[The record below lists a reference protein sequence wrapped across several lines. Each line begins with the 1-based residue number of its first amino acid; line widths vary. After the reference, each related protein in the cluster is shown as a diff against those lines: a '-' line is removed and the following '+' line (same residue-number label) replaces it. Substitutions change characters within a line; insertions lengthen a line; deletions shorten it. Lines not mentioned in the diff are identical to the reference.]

1 VVHTR
6 KVRLGT
12 NSSDEFI
19 QKLNEKN
26 KKIQELFLEK
36 MKKATLTVSVKG
48 MLGDST
54 IAVQTTFD
62 PMLVQKFFEET
73 IKKLQDWTS
82 QDITI
87 TNNEDLRRIFVK
99 FESREENFII
109 SGHMSIQFHVL
120 LYYKPDNKVIEF
132 QKELSQII
140 DKTKNTETNLANEGE
155 QYIIEKLKDLGYDD
169 LAHKDLF
176 ELLYENDELREKIY
190 RGIDEQS
197 DVNVQ
202 DLLKRKKQLF
212 DELDNLLMECYQT
225 SSVLI
230 DDSKLVTGE
239 EGFLFSLDL
248 EYVKNNVKE
257 GMFNTKK
264 FTEKVKEKLL
274 NRLDEIIKILNV

>member
-1 VVHTR
+1 M
-6 KVRLGT
+6 RLGT

-26 KKIQELFLEK
+26 KKIQEIFIEK
-36 MKKATLTVSVKG
+36 MKKATRTVTVKG

-62 PMLVQKFFEET
+62 PMLVQEFFKKT
-73 IKKLQDWTS
+73 IQKLQDWAS
-82 QDITI
+82 QDMTV

-99 FESREENFII
+99 FESTEGNYII

-120 LYYKPDNKVIEF
+120 LYYKPDNKVIKF
-132 QKELSQII
+132 QKELSEII
-140 DKTKNTETNLANEGE
+140 DKTKNTETNLADEGE
-155 QYIIEKLKDLGYDD
+155 QYIIKKLKDLGYDD

-176 ELLYENDELREKIY
+176 ELFYENDELRDKIY
-190 RGIDEQS
+190 HDIDGLS
-197 DVNVQ
+197 DVDVQ
-202 DLLKRKKQLF
+202 SLLKRKKQLF

-225 SSVLI
+225 SAVLI

-248 EYVKNNVKE
+248 EHVKNNVKE

-264 FTEKVKEKLL
+264 ISEKVKEKLL
-274 NRLDEIIKILNV
+274 NRLDEIIKILNI

>member
-1 VVHTR
+1 M
-6 KVRLGT
+6 RLGT

-36 MKKATLTVSVKG
+36 MKKATRTVTVKG

-54 IAVQTTFD
+54 ITVQTTFD
-62 PMLVQKFFEET
+62 PMLVQEFFKKT

-99 FESREENFII
+99 FESKEGNCII

-120 LYYKPDNKVIEF
+120 LYYKPDNKVIEL
-132 QKELSQII
+132 QKELSEII
-140 DKTKNTETNLANEGE
+140 DKTKNTETDLADEGE
-155 QYIIEKLKDLGYDD
+155 KYIIKKLKDLGYND
-169 LAHKDLF
+169 LSHKELF
-176 ELLYENDELREKIY
+176 ELFFENNELQEKIY
-190 RGIDEQS
+190 RDIDERS
-197 DVNVQ
+197 DVDVQ
-202 DLLKRKKQLF
+202 SLLKRKKQMF

-264 FTEKVKEKLL
+264 FSEKVKEKLL
-274 NRLDEIIKILNV
+274 DRLDEIIKILNV

>member
-1 VVHTR
+1 M
-6 KVRLGT
+6 RLGT

-26 KKIQELFLEK
+26 KKIQEIFLEK
-36 MKKATLTVSVKG
+36 MKKATRTITVKG

-54 IAVQTTFD
+54 IAEQTTFD
-62 PMLVQKFFEET
+62 PMLVQEFFKKT
-73 IKKLQDWTS
+73 IQKLQGWAS
-82 QDITI
+82 QDITV

-99 FESREENFII
+99 FESIEGNYIT

-132 QKELSQII
+132 QKELSEII
-140 DKTKNTETNLANEGE
+140 DKTKNTETNLADEGE
-155 QYIIEKLKDLGYDD
+155 QHIIKKLKDLGYDD

-176 ELLYENDELREKIY
+176 ELFYENDELRDKIY
-190 RGIDEQS
+190 HDIDGLS
-197 DVNVQ
+197 DVDVQ
-202 DLLKRKKQLF
+202 KLLKRKKQLF

-225 SSVLI
+225 SAVLI

-248 EYVKNNVKE
+248 EHVKNNVKQ

-264 FTEKVKEKLL
+264 ISENVKEKLL
-274 NRLDEIIKILNV
+274 NRLDEIIKILNI

>member
-1 VVHTR
+1 M
-6 KVRLGT
+6 RLGT

-26 KKIQELFLEK
+26 KKIQELYFEK
-36 MKKATLTVSVKG
+36 MKKATLTVTVKG

-54 IAVQTTFD
+54 IAVQSTFD
-62 PMLVQKFFEET
+62 PMLVQTFYEET
-73 IKKLQDWTS
+73 IKKLQGWAT
-82 QDITI
+82 QDITT
-87 TNNEDLRRIFVK
+87 TNNDDLRRIFVK
-99 FESREENFII
+99 FESKVENFIM

-132 QKELSQII
+132 QKELSQLI
-140 DKTKNTETNLANEGE
+140 DKTRNTENNLANEGE
-155 QYIIEKLKDLGYDD
+155 QYIIEKLKDLGYND
-169 LAHKDLF
+169 LAHKELF

-190 RGIDEQS
+190 RDIDEHS
-197 DVNVQ
+197 DVDVQ
-202 DLLKRKKQLF
+202 SLLNRKKQLF

-264 FTEKVKEKLL
+264 ISEKTKEKLV
-274 NRLDEIIKILNV
+274 NRLNEIIKILNV

>member
-1 VVHTR
+1 
-6 KVRLGT
+6 VRLGT

-26 KKIQELFLEK
+26 KKIQEIFLEK
-36 MKKATLTVSVKG
+36 MKKVTRTVTVKG

-62 PMLVQKFFEET
+62 PMLVQEFF
-73 IKKLQDWTS
+73 KKIIQNLQNWTT
-82 QDITI
+82 QDMTV

-99 FESREENFII
+99 FESTDGNYIT

-132 QKELSQII
+132 QKELSEII
-140 DKTKNTETNLANEGE
+140 DKTKNTETNLADEGE
-155 QYIIEKLKDLGYDD
+155 QYIIKKLKDLGYDD
-169 LAHKDLF
+169 LEHKDLF
-176 ELLYENDELREKIY
+176 ELFYENDELRDKIY
-190 RGIDEQS
+190 HDIDGLS
-197 DVNVQ
+197 DVDVQ
-202 DLLKRKKQLF
+202 SLLKRKKQLF

-225 SSVLI
+225 SAVLI

-248 EYVKNNVKE
+248 EHVKNNVKE

-264 FTEKVKEKLL
+264 ISEKVKEKLL
-274 NRLDEIIKILNV
+274 DRLDEIIKILNI

>member
-1 VVHTR
+1 M
-6 KVRLGT
+6 RLGT

-36 MKKATLTVSVKG
+36 MKKATRTVTVKG

-62 PMLVQKFFEET
+62 PMLVQEFFEKT
-73 IKKLQDWTS
+73 IKKLHDWTS
-82 QDITI
+82 QDITT

-99 FESREENFII
+99 FESKVGNCII

-120 LYYKPDNKVIEF
+120 LYYKPDNNVIKF

-155 QYIIEKLKDLGYDD
+155 QDIIEKLKDLGYND

-190 RGIDEQS
+190 RDIDELS
-197 DVNVQ
+197 DVDVQ
-202 DLLKRKKQLF
+202 SLLKRKKQLF

-225 SSVLI
+225 SAVLI

-248 EYVKNNVKE
+248 EHVKNNVKQ

-264 FTEKVKEKLL
+264 ISEIVKEKLL
-274 NRLDEIIKILNV
+274 NRLDEIIKILNI

>member
-1 VVHTR
+1 M
-6 KVRLGT
+6 RLGT

-73 IKKLQDWTS
+73 IKKLQGWTI
-82 QDITI
+82 QDITT
-87 TNNEDLRRIFVK
+87 TNNDDLRRIFVK
-99 FESREENFII
+99 FESIEENFIM

-132 QKELSQII
+132 QKELSQLI
-140 DKTKNTETNLANEGE
+140 DKTKNTEINLANENE
-155 QYIIEKLKDLGYDD
+155 QYIIEKLKDLGYND
-169 LAHKDLF
+169 LEHKELF

-190 RGIDEQS
+190 RDINEHS
-197 DVNVQ
+197 DVDVQ
-202 DLLKRKKQLF
+202 SLLKRKKQLF

-248 EYVKNNVKE
+248 EYVKNNIKE
-257 GMFNTKK
+257 GMFKTKK
-264 FTEKVKEKLL
+264 ISEKVKEKLV

>member
-1 VVHTR
+1 
-6 KVRLGT
+6 VRLGT

-19 QKLNEKN
+19 QKLNKKN
-26 KKIQELFLEK
+26 KKIQEIYLEK
-36 MKKATLTVSVKG
+36 MKKATRTVTVKG

-62 PMLVQKFFEET
+62 PMLVQEFFKKT
-73 IKKLQDWTS
+73 IQKLQGWTF
-82 QDITI
+82 QDITV

-99 FESREENFII
+99 FESTDGNYIT

-140 DKTKNTETNLANEGE
+140 DKTKNTETNLADEGE
-155 QYIIEKLKDLGYDD
+155 QYIVKKLKDLGYDD

-176 ELLYENDELREKIY
+176 ELFYENDELRDKIY
-190 RGIDEQS
+190 HDIDGLSGTDVQS
-197 DVNVQ
+197 
-202 DLLKRKKQLF
+202 LLKRKKQLF
-212 DELDNLLMECYQT
+212 DELDSLLMECYQT
-225 SSVLI
+225 SGVLI

-239 EGFLFSLDL
+239 EGFLFSLDI

-264 FTEKVKEKLL
+264 ISEKVKEKLV
-274 NRLDEIIKILNV
+274 NRLDEIIKILNM

>member
-1 VVHTR
+1 
-6 KVRLGT
+6 VRLGT
-12 NSSDEFI
+12 ISSDEFI

-36 MKKATLTVSVKG
+36 MKKATRTVTVKG

-62 PMLVQKFFEET
+62 PMLVQEFFKKT
-73 IKKLQDWTS
+73 IEKLQGWTS
-82 QDITI
+82 QDMTV
-87 TNNEDLRRIFVK
+87 TNNEDLRRIFIK
-99 FESREENFII
+99 FESKEENFII

-120 LYYKPDNKVIEF
+120 LYYKPDNNVIEF

-140 DKTKNTETNLANEGE
+140 DKTKNTETNLADESE
-155 QYIIEKLKDLGYDD
+155 QHIIEKLKDLGYDD

-176 ELLYENDELREKIY
+176 ELFYENDELREKIY
-190 RGIDEQS
+190 GDINELS
-197 DVNVQ
+197 DVDVQ
-202 DLLKRKKQLF
+202 SLLKRKKQLF

-225 SSVLI
+225 SAVLI

-257 GMFNTKK
+257 GMFNPKK
-264 FTEKVKEKLL
+264 FSEKVKVKLVY
-274 NRLDEIIKILNV
+274 RLDEIINILNL

>member
-1 VVHTR
+1 
-6 KVRLGT
+6 VRLGT

-26 KKIQELFLEK
+26 KKIQELYFEK
-36 MKKATLTVSVKG
+36 MKKATLTVTVKG

-54 IAVQTTFD
+54 IAVQSTFD
-62 PMLVQKFFEET
+62 PMLVQTFYEET
-73 IKKLQDWTS
+73 IKKLQGWAT
-82 QDITI
+82 QDITT
-87 TNNEDLRRIFVK
+87 TNNDDLRRIFVK
-99 FESREENFII
+99 FESKVENFIM

-120 LYYKPDNKVIEF
+120 LYYKPDNKMIEF
-132 QKELSQII
+132 QKELSQLI
-140 DKTKNTETNLANEGE
+140 DKTKNTENNLANEGE
-155 QYIIEKLKDLGYDD
+155 QHIIEKLKDLGYND
-169 LAHKDLF
+169 LAHKELF

-190 RGIDEQS
+190 RDIDEHS
-197 DVNVQ
+197 DVDVQ
-202 DLLKRKKQLF
+202 SLLNRKKQLF

-264 FTEKVKEKLL
+264 ISEKTKEKLV
-274 NRLDEIIKILNV
+274 NRLNEIIKILNV

>member
-1 VVHTR
+1 
-6 KVRLGT
+6 VRLGT

-26 KKIQELFLEK
+26 KKIQEIFLEK
-36 MKKATLTVSVKG
+36 MKKATRTVTVKG

-54 IAVQTTFD
+54 ISVQTTFD
-62 PMLVQKFFEET
+62 PMLVQEFFKKT
-73 IKKLQDWTS
+73 IKELQDWTS

-99 FESREENFII
+99 FESKEGNFII

-140 DKTKNTETNLANEGE
+140 DKTKNTETNLAEEGE
-155 QYIIEKLKDLGYDD
+155 QYIIKKLKDLGYND

-176 ELLYENDELREKIY
+176 ELFYENDELREKIY
-190 RGIDEQS
+190 LDIDELSDNDVQS
-197 DVNVQ
+197 
-202 DLLKRKKQLF
+202 LLKRKKQLF
-212 DELDNLLMECYQT
+212 EDLDNLLMECYQT
-225 SSVLI
+225 SAVLI

-248 EYVKNNVKE
+248 EYVKNNVKK

-264 FTEKVKEKLL
+264 FSEKVKENLV
-274 NRLDEIIKILNV
+274 NRLDEIIKILNM

>member
-1 VVHTR
+1 M
-6 KVRLGT
+6 RLGT

-26 KKIQELFLEK
+26 KKIQEIFIEK
-36 MKKATLTVSVKG
+36 MKKATRTITVKG

-62 PMLVQKFFEET
+62 PMLVQEFFKKT
-73 IKKLQDWTS
+73 IQKLQDWAS

-87 TNNEDLRRIFVK
+87 TTNEDLRRIFVK
-99 FESREENFII
+99 FESTEGNYII

-132 QKELSQII
+132 QKELSEII
-140 DKTKNTETNLANEGE
+140 DKTKNTETNLADEGE
-155 QYIIEKLKDLGYDD
+155 QYIIKKLKDLGYDD
-169 LAHKDLF
+169 LEHKDLF
-176 ELLYENDELREKIY
+176 ELFYENDELRDKIY
-190 RGIDEQS
+190 HDIDGLS
-197 DVNVQ
+197 DVDVQ
-202 DLLKRKKQLF
+202 SLLKRKKQLF

-225 SSVLI
+225 SAVLI

-248 EYVKNNVKE
+248 EHVKNNVKE

-264 FTEKVKEKLL
+264 ISEKVKEKLV
-274 NRLDEIIKILNV
+274 NRLDEIIKILNM

>member
-1 VVHTR
+1 M
-6 KVRLGT
+6 RLGT

-54 IAVQTTFD
+54 IAVQSTFD

-73 IKKLQDWTS
+73 IKKLQGWTF
-82 QDITI
+82 QDVTI
-87 TNNEDLRRIFVK
+87 TNNDDLRRIFVK
-99 FESREENFII
+99 FESIEENYIM

-132 QKELSQII
+132 QKELSQLI
-140 DKTKNTETNLANEGE
+140 DKTKNTEINFANENE
-155 QYIIEKLKDLGYDD
+155 QYIIEKLKDLGYNN
-169 LAHKDLF
+169 LAHKELF

-190 RGIDEQS
+190 CDINEHS
-197 DVNVQ
+197 DVDVQ
-202 DLLKRKKQLF
+202 SLLKRKKQLF

-248 EYVKNNVKE
+248 E
-257 GMFNTKK
+257 
-264 FTEKVKEKLL
+264 
-274 NRLDEIIKILNV
+274 

>member
-1 VVHTR
+1 
-6 KVRLGT
+6 
-12 NSSDEFI
+12 
-19 QKLNEKN
+19 
-26 KKIQELFLEK
+26 
-36 MKKATLTVSVKG
+36 

-62 PMLVQKFFEET
+62 PMLVQEFFKKT
-73 IKKLQDWTS
+73 IQKLQDWAS
-82 QDITI
+82 QDMTV

-99 FESREENFII
+99 FESTEGNYII

-132 QKELSQII
+132 QKELSEII
-140 DKTKNTETNLANEGE
+140 DKTKNTETNLADEGE
-155 QYIIEKLKDLGYDD
+155 QYIIKKLKDLGYDD

-176 ELLYENDELREKIY
+176 ELFYENDELRDKIY
-190 RGIDEQS
+190 HDIDGLS
-197 DVNVQ
+197 DVDVQ
-202 DLLKRKKQLF
+202 SLLKRKKQLF

-225 SSVLI
+225 SAVLI

-248 EYVKNNVKE
+248 EHVKNNVKE

-264 FTEKVKEKLL
+264 ISEKVKEKLL
-274 NRLDEIIKILNV
+274 NRLDEIIKIVNI

>member
-1 VVHTR
+1 M
-6 KVRLGT
+6 RLGT

-19 QKLNEKN
+19 QNLNEKN

-73 IKKLQDWTS
+73 IKKLQGWTF
-82 QDITI
+82 QDVTI
-87 TNNEDLRRIFVK
+87 TNNDDLRRIFVK
-99 FESREENFII
+99 FESIEENYIM

-132 QKELSQII
+132 QKELAQLI
-140 DKTKNTETNLANEGE
+140 DKTKNTEINFANENE
-155 QYIIEKLKDLGYDD
+155 QYIIEKLKDLGYND
-169 LAHKDLF
+169 LAHKELF

-190 RGIDEQS
+190 RDIDEHS
-197 DVNVQ
+197 DVDVQ
-202 DLLKRKKQLF
+202 SLLKRKKQLF

-248 EYVKNNVKE
+248 EYVKNNIKE
-257 GMFNTKK
+257 GMFKTKK
-264 FTEKVKEKLL
+264 ISEKVKEKLG

>member
-1 VVHTR
+1 VCVGNNT
-6 KVRLGT
+6 
-12 NSSDEFI
+12 SDVFI
-19 QKLNEKN
+19 QILNEKN
-26 KKIQELFLEK
+26 KKIQELYFEK
-36 MKKATLTVSVKG
+36 MKKATLTVTVKG

-54 IAVQTTFD
+54 IAVQSTFD
-62 PMLVQKFFEET
+62 PMLVQTFYEET
-73 IKKLQDWTS
+73 IKKLQGWAT
-82 QDITI
+82 QDITT
-87 TNNEDLRRIFVK
+87 TNNDDLRRIFVK
-99 FESREENFII
+99 FESKVENFIM

-132 QKELSQII
+132 QKELSQLI
-140 DKTKNTETNLANEGE
+140 DKTKNTENNLANEGE
-155 QYIIEKLKDLGYDD
+155 QYIIEKLKDLGYND
-169 LAHKDLF
+169 LAHKELF

-190 RGIDEQS
+190 RDIDEHS
-197 DVNVQ
+197 DVDVQ
-202 DLLKRKKQLF
+202 SLLNRKKQLF

-264 FTEKVKEKLL
+264 ISEKTKEKLV
-274 NRLDEIIKILNV
+274 NRLNEIIKILNV

>member
-1 VVHTR
+1 
-6 KVRLGT
+6 VRLGT
-12 NSSDEFI
+12 ISSDEFI

-36 MKKATLTVSVKG
+36 MKKATRTVTVKG

-62 PMLVQKFFEET
+62 PMLVQEFFKKT
-73 IKKLQDWTS
+73 IEKLQGWAS
-82 QDITI
+82 QDMTV
-87 TNNEDLRRIFVK
+87 TNNEDLRRIFIK
-99 FESREENFII
+99 FESKEENFII

-120 LYYKPDNKVIEF
+120 LYYKPDNNVIEF

-140 DKTKNTETNLANEGE
+140 DKTKNTETNLADESE
-155 QYIIEKLKDLGYDD
+155 QHIIEKLKDLGYDD

-176 ELLYENDELREKIY
+176 ELFYENDELREKIY
-190 RGIDEQS
+190 GDINELS
-197 DVNVQ
+197 DVDVQ
-202 DLLKRKKQLF
+202 SLLKRKKQLF

-225 SSVLI
+225 SAVLI

-257 GMFNTKK
+257 GMFNPKK
-264 FTEKVKEKLL
+264 FSEKVKVKLVY
-274 NRLDEIIKILNV
+274 RLDEIINILNL

>member
-1 VVHTR
+1 
-6 KVRLGT
+6 VRLGT

-26 KKIQELFLEK
+26 KKIQEIFLEK
-36 MKKATLTVSVKG
+36 MKKATRTVTVKG

-54 IAVQTTFD
+54 ISVQTTFD
-62 PMLVQKFFEET
+62 PMLVQEFFKKT
-73 IKKLQDWTS
+73 IKELQDWTS

-99 FESREENFII
+99 FESKEGNFII

-140 DKTKNTETNLANEGE
+140 DKTKNTETNLAEEGE
-155 QYIIEKLKDLGYDD
+155 QYIIKKLKDLGYND

-176 ELLYENDELREKIY
+176 ELFYENDELREKIY
-190 RGIDEQS
+190 RDIDELSDNDVQS
-197 DVNVQ
+197 
-202 DLLKRKKQLF
+202 LLKRKKQLF
-212 DELDNLLMECYQT
+212 DDLDNLLMECYQT
-225 SSVLI
+225 SAVLI

-264 FTEKVKEKLL
+264 FSEKVKENLV
-274 NRLDEIIKILNV
+274 NRLDEIIKILNM

>member
-1 VVHTR
+1 
-6 KVRLGT
+6 VRLGT

-26 KKIQELFLEK
+26 KKIQELYFEK
-36 MKKATLTVSVKG
+36 MKKATLTVTVKG

-54 IAVQTTFD
+54 IAVQSTFD
-62 PMLVQKFFEET
+62 PMLVQTFYEET
-73 IKKLQDWTS
+73 IKKLQGWAT
-82 QDITI
+82 QDITT
-87 TNNEDLRRIFVK
+87 TNNDDLRRIFVK
-99 FESREENFII
+99 FESKVENFIM

-120 LYYKPDNKVIEF
+120 LYYKPDNKMIEF
-132 QKELSQII
+132 QKELSQLI
-140 DKTKNTETNLANEGE
+140 DKTKNTENNLANEGE
-155 QYIIEKLKDLGYDD
+155 QYIIEKLKDLGYND
-169 LAHKDLF
+169 LAHKELF

-190 RGIDEQS
+190 RDIDEHS
-197 DVNVQ
+197 DVDVQ
-202 DLLKRKKQLF
+202 SLLNRKKQLF

-264 FTEKVKEKLL
+264 ISEKTKEKLV
-274 NRLDEIIKILNV
+274 NRLNEIIKILNV

>member
-1 VVHTR
+1 
-6 KVRLGT
+6 VRLGT

-26 KKIQELFLEK
+26 KKIQEIFLEK
-36 MKKATLTVSVKG
+36 MKKATRTITVKG

-54 IAVQTTFD
+54 ISVQTTFD
-62 PMLVQKFFEET
+62 PMLVQEFFKKT
-73 IKKLQDWTS
+73 IKELQDWTS

-99 FESREENFII
+99 FESKEGNFII

-140 DKTKNTETNLANEGE
+140 DKTKNTETNLAEDGE
-155 QYIIEKLKDLGYDD
+155 QYIIKKLKDLGYND

-176 ELLYENDELREKIY
+176 ELFYENDELREKIY
-190 RGIDEQS
+190 RDIDELSDNDVQS
-197 DVNVQ
+197 
-202 DLLKRKKQLF
+202 LLKRKKQLF
-212 DELDNLLMECYQT
+212 DDLDNLLMECYQT
-225 SSVLI
+225 SAVLI

-264 FTEKVKEKLL
+264 FSEKVKENLV
-274 NRLDEIIKILNV
+274 NRLDEIIKILNM

>member
-1 VVHTR
+1 
-6 KVRLGT
+6 VRLGT

-36 MKKATLTVSVKG
+36 MKKATRTVTVKG

-62 PMLVQKFFEET
+62 PMLVQEFFKKT
-73 IKKLQDWTS
+73 IEKLQGWAS
-82 QDITI
+82 QDMTV
-87 TNNEDLRRIFVK
+87 TNNEDLRRIFIK
-99 FESREENFII
+99 FESKEENFII

-120 LYYKPDNKVIEF
+120 LYYKPDNNVIEF

-140 DKTKNTETNLANEGE
+140 DKTKNTETNLADESE
-155 QYIIEKLKDLGYDD
+155 QHIIEKLKDLGYDD

-176 ELLYENDELREKIY
+176 ELFYENDELREKIY
-190 RGIDEQS
+190 GDINELS
-197 DVNVQ
+197 DVDVQ
-202 DLLKRKKQLF
+202 SLLKRKKQLF

-225 SSVLI
+225 SAVLI

-257 GMFNTKK
+257 GMFNPKK
-264 FTEKVKEKLL
+264 FSEKVKVKLVY
-274 NRLDEIIKILNV
+274 RLDEIINILNL